1 MREPQRVPDP
11 VPHQGLDHS
20 ELDDLRAAR
29 WRQSHEIDAL
39 NETILV
45 YRRGAI
51 ALADELAELRHEL
64 AAARSLRT
72 RTSTRDTHHEVEVTV
87 AADDDAPEVVA
98 LAVGEALADS
108 TADSVEA
115 WQTIASEL
123 ADRAA
128 LRHGISDDVMLLL
141 RIKRSET
148 TVGVEIIAA

>member
-1 MREPQRVPDP
+1 MRESQRVPNP
-11 VPHQGLDHS
+11 VPQQGLGS
-20 ELDDLRAAR
+20 AELDDLRATR
-29 WRQSHEIDAL
+29 WRQAHEIDAL

-45 YRRGAI
+45 YRRGAV
-51 ALADELAELRHEL
+51 ALAGELAELRHEL

-72 RTSTRDTHHEVEVTV
+72 RAYTRDTHHEVEVTV